1 MFYTIELWASQ
12 VALVV
17 KNLAA
22 NVGDLRDVS
31 SIPGSG
37 RSPGGAHGD
46 PLQDSCLKNPV
57 GLGAWWA
64 MVHSVTKDWM

>member
-31 SIPGSG
+31 SIPGSR